1 VIVYF
6 ETSALVKLFLRE
18 SGTETVRDI
27 WEGAA
32 DRVTSAATY
41 PEARSAIA
49 SATRSGRIGT
59 QHAIGAVSELD
70 GRYATMSV
78 VVLDPYLALE
88 AGELAQLHALRGY
101 DAVHLASALSVEQS
115 LMVTWDAEL
124 ARAAEQAGLAVAS
137 G

>member
-1 VIVYF
+1 
-6 ETSALVKLFLRE
+6 
-18 SGTETVRDI
+18 
-27 WEGAA
+27 
-32 DRVTSAATY
+32 
-41 PEARSAIA
+41 
-49 SATRSGRIGT
+49 
-59 QHAIGAVSELD
+59 
-70 GRYATMSV
+70 MSV